1 MCLVGV
7 IGLYYSWTKVHKC
20 MTFKFTY
27 FLTYLKVLVNQRNKR
42 MIKLITS
49 VLGHYRNVMIYYFM
63 TLQRSLCHLPFTGQ
77 NFHNRPSFQKA
88 IHQSANES
96 AKHHHCYWKLIAP
109 VSKTDAG
116 TRVKTRPKMS
126 LLLVLRSKVRSCI
139 F

>member
-1 MCLVGV
+1 MIC
-7 IGLYYSWTKVHKC
+7 LYYSWTKVHKC

-27 FLTYLKVLVNQRNKR
+27 LLTYLKVLVNQRNKR

-49 VLGHYRNVMIYYFM
+49 VLGHYWNAMIYYFM
-63 TLQRSLCHLPFTGQ
+63 TLQSSLCHLILTGQ
-77 NFHNRPSFQKA
+77 NFHKRQSFQKA

-96 AKHHHCYWKLIAP
+96 AKYHHCYWKLIAP
-109 VSKTDAG
+109 VSKMDAG

-126 LLLVLRSKVRSCI
+126 LLLVLRSKIRSCI

>member
-1 MCLVGV
+1 M
-7 IGLYYSWTKVHKC
+7 IGSYCSWTNVHNC
-20 MTFKFTY
+20 MTFKFAY
-27 FLTYLKVLVNQRNKR
+27 FLTYLKVFVNQRNKR

-49 VLGHYRNVMIYYFM
+49 VLGHYWNAMIYYFM
-63 TLQRSLCHLPFTGQ
+63 TLQRSLCHLLCIGQ

-88 IHQSANES
+88 IHQSTNEGT
-96 AKHHHCYWKLIAP
+96 KHHHSYWKLIAP

-126 LLLVLRSKVRSCI
+126 SLPVLRSKVRYCT